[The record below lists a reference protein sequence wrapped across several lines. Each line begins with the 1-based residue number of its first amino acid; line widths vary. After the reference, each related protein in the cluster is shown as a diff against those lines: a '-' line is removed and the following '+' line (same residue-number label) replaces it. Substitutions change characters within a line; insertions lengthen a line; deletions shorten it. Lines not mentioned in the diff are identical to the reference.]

1 MKPLGLKMVPPRIAE
16 RASAIPILVLILLG
30 FHCLKPSP
38 SSLSLPAL
46 PCREPIYVQVEGEV
60 GRPGVYAFCTAPRV
74 EAVLSKTAPLIRD
87 GDPHGPFAA
96 ATLGSGTK
104 LLVTREGRSCK
115 VDVTEMCAH
124 YKVSLGIPLSINRET
139 EDGLTA
145 IPGIG
150 VKLAGAIVEERERR
164 GGFKTVDEIAGVRG
178 IGKALYGKIRPYVTL

>member
-1 MKPLGLKMVPPRIAE
+1 MKPLALKMVPPRIAE
-16 RASAIPILVLILLG
+16 RTSAIPILVLILLG

-38 SSLSLPAL
+38 SSLSLTAL
-46 PCREPIYVQVEGEV
+46 PCREPTYVQVEGEV
-60 GRPGVYAFCTAPRV
+60 GNPGVYEFCRAPRA
-74 EAVLSKTAPLIRD
+74 EEVLSKAAALVRD
-87 GDPHGPFAA
+87 CDPHGPFAG

-115 VDVTEMCAH
+115 VEVAEMCAH
-124 YKVSLGIPLSINRET
+124 YKVSLGIPLAINRET
-139 EDGLTA
+139 QEGLTA

-164 GGFKTVDEIAGVRG
+164 GGFKTLDEIAGVRG